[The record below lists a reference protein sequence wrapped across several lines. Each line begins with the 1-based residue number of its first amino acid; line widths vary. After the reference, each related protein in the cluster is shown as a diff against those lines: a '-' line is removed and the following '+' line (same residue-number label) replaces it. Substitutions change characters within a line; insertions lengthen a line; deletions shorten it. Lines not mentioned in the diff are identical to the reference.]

1 MKKAILIGFALAV
14 ASSSAYAW
22 TEMSNYK
29 SKDGIA
35 YKIKC
40 EKGSLIG
47 VTYTSGLMTYYVTS
61 GSITKPY
68 PSLDAAA
75 KSGCNE
81 AGYTYGSTI
90 YFQATEQPSK

>member
-1 MKKAILIGFALAV
+1 MKKAILVGFALAV

-22 TEMSNYK
+22 KEISNSK
-29 SKDGIA
+29 SKDVVA
-35 YKIKC
+35 YRIRC
-40 EKGSLIG
+40 ENGTGIG

-61 GSITKPY
+61 SAITKSY

-81 AGYTYGSTI
+81 AGYTYGETI

>member
-1 MKKAILIGFALAV
+1 LIGFALAV

-22 TEMSNYK
+22 TEISHYK
-29 SKDGIA
+29 SKDGVS

-40 EKGSLIG
+40 QNGSGIG
-47 VTYTSGLMTYYVTS
+47 VAYTSGYMTYYVTS

-81 AGYTYGSTI
+81 AEYASTQTI

>member
-1 MKKAILIGFALAV
+1 MKRAILIGFVLAM

-22 TEMSNYK
+22 TEISNYK
-29 SKDGIA
+29 SKDGVS

-40 EKGSLIG
+40 QNGTGIG